1 MLIDLPNEIN
11 QQHIIDYLDFPSN
24 VLLKMTCGHFNA
36 FITALGHRE
45 LMEAETSDFCL
56 QKDLYACCDCL
67 RLRTKTK
74 FADNIARKRRGRS
87 RIDSAKRFCV
97 DCGVNPREGT
107 TRYTAGSHIVV
118 QGELYVICRSCR
130 IFAKGAGTEG
140 GRNISVCQRCWEF
153 SRAIR
158 LRDEEHHARQER
170 ARLRAEQALK
180 RAQKREIW
188 GSEYETSD
196 DDISPSPTWSDI
208 QLEMVQAEA
217 NLYMNSPKAGS
228 E

>member
-1 MLIDLPNEIN
+1 MLIDLPNEI

-24 VLLKMTCGHFNA
+24 VLLKMTCRYFNT
-36 FITALGHRE
+36 FITALGHGE

-56 QKDLYACCDCL
+56 QKDLYACRDCL
-67 RLRTKTK
+67 RLRTKTT
-74 FADNIARKRRGRS
+74 FADNVVRKRRGRY

-107 TRYTAGSHIVV
+107 TRYCAGSQIVM
-118 QGELYVICRSCR
+118 QGELYVICGSCR
-130 IFAKGAGTEG
+130 TFAKGARTEE
-140 GRNISVCQRCWEF
+140 GRNTSVCQRCWSF

-158 LRDEEHHARQER
+158 QRDEEHHARQER

-180 RAQKREIW
+180 RAQKRKIW

-208 QLEMVQAEA
+208 QFDMVQAEA
-217 NLYMNSPKAGS
+217 NLYMNSPKPGS